1 MAYGK
6 IKADTITYDNSGSDV
21 DTTIASLVAP
31 KEGTAIIST
40 GESGGT
46 KFLREDGDNS
56 CSWQAVPV
64 PTSITVADE
73 SSDTTCFPLFVTAAT
88 GNLAPKTGTNIT
100 FNASTGKLVIGG
112 DLQVDGTTTTV
123 NSSTL
128 TVTDK
133 NIEIAK
139 GAANDA
145 AADGAGI
152 TVDSGDGDKTWNWVD
167 ATDAWTSSEHI
178 HLLDSKLLKLGTD
191 SDFSIFSDG
200 SDGYVRNT
208 TGNLNIQIKG
218 GENAIVS
225 VPDGGVKLYYDNI
238 QTFETINGG
247 IKVNGTEGQ
256 AATIGLYAD
265 EGDDNADKWII
276 ESDTSGNFKL
286 SNLSTG
292 SWVTGLTLT
301 GSNDATFAGHI
312 DLADS
317 KRVRLGTGN
326 DLSLLHDG
334 TNSYIFN
341 DTGDLNID
349 CNSDCS
355 IRKLNGD
362 KYFQGVAGGATNL
375 YYNGIKT
382 FETIGSGILVQ
393 GTEGA
398 NGSIY
403 LYADEGDDNG
413 DKWQVQAATDGGY
426 KIKSY
431 AGGSWSTVF
440 TLDGGNS
447 GNVISTGSISDSKG
461 DVRTI
466 PQLSKSAQHTIV
478 ASDSG
483 KHSINSSGGW
493 IINTSTG
500 FTAGQAVTLIN
511 NSGSDQTVTNTGCTM
526 YLANDTTAKSSLTLK
541 GRGMATFICTAS
553 NVYYGSGAGLE

>member
-6 IKADTITYDNSGSDV
+6 IKADTLVWDNSGSDV
-21 DTTIASLVAP
+21 ETTVQSLTTP
-31 KEGTAIIST
+31 TPEGTVVKST

-46 KFLREDGDNS
+46 KFLREDGDNT
-56 CSWQAVPV
+56 CSWQAVPI

-88 GNLAPKTGTNIT
+88 GDLAPKTGTNIT

-123 NSSTL
+123 NSSTM

-178 HLLDSKLLKLGTD
+178 HVPDSKKFIAGT
-191 SDFSIFSDG
+191 G
-200 SDGYVRNT
+200 SDLQIYNDGNSRVHNT
-208 TGNLNIQIKG
+208 NN
-218 GENAIVS
+218 GENLILQSDYITFRTNQVNENVFIS
-225 VPDGGVKLYYDNI
+225 VPNGEVQLFHNGIK
-238 QTFETINGG
+238 TFETYSSG
-247 IKVNGTEGQ
+247 IIVQGTESGNGD
-256 AATIGLYAD
+256 IYLYAD
-265 EGDDNADKWII
+265 EGDDNADKWNLKALTDGTFTI
-276 ESDTSGNFKL
+276 GNK
-286 SNLSTG
+286 STG
-292 SWVTGLTLT
+292 SWVAGLTLN
-301 GSNDATFAGHI
+301 GSNNATFAG
-312 DLADS
+312 
-317 KRVRLGTGN
+317 
-326 DLSLLHDG
+326 
-334 TNSYIFN
+334 
-341 DTGDLNID
+341 
-349 CNSDCS
+349 
-355 IRKLNGD
+355 
-362 KYFQGVAGGATNL
+362 
-375 YYNGIKT
+375 
-382 FETIGSGILVQ
+382 
-393 GTEGA
+393 
-398 NGSIY
+398 
-403 LYADEGDDNG
+403 
-413 DKWQVQAATDGGY
+413 
-426 KIKSY
+426 
-431 AGGSWSTVF
+431 TV
-440 TLDGGNS
+440 
-447 GNVISTGSISDSKG
+447 SDSKG

>member
-1 MAYGK
+1 MC
-6 IKADTITYDNSGSDV
+6 
-21 DTTIASLVAP
+21 
-31 KEGTAIIST
+31 
-40 GESGGT
+40 
-46 KFLREDGDNS
+46 LR
-56 CSWQAVPV
+56 
-64 PTSITVADE
+64 
-73 SSDTTCFPLFVTAAT
+73 
-88 GNLAPKTGTNIT
+88 
-100 FNASTGKLVIGG
+100 
-112 DLQVDGTTTTV
+112 
-123 NSSTL
+123 
-128 TVTDK
+128 
-133 NIEIAK
+133 
-139 GAANDA
+139 
-145 AADGAGI
+145 
-152 TVDSGDGDKTWNWVD
+152 DS
-167 ATDAWTSSEHI
+167 
-178 HLLDSKLLKLGTD
+178 
-191 SDFSIFSDG
+191 
-200 SDGYVRNT
+200 
-208 TGNLNIQIKG
+208 
-218 GENAIVS
+218 
-225 VPDGGVKLYYDNI
+225 
-238 QTFETINGG
+238 
-247 IKVNGTEGQ
+247 
-256 AATIGLYAD
+256 
-265 EGDDNADKWII
+265 
-276 ESDTSGNFKL
+276 
-286 SNLSTG
+286 
-292 SWVTGLTLT
+292 
-301 GSNDATFAGHI
+301 
-312 DLADS
+312 
-317 KRVRLGTGN
+317 
-326 DLSLLHDG
+326 
-334 TNSYIFN
+334 
-341 DTGDLNID
+341 
-349 CNSDCS
+349 
-355 IRKLNGD
+355 
-362 KYFQGVAGGATNL
+362 
-375 YYNGIKT
+375 YNGIKT